1 MEEITIAQGLENAPP
16 ARPIRE
22 EIFLQEQ
29 GFSTEFDEE
38 EERAWH
44 LLLFLDGEA
53 VATGR
58 LFPKDGE
65 DGVYVMGRVAVR
77 KPYRGRH
84 LGQKVV
90 RALEEKARQMGGKG
104 IYLGAQTHAQ
114 TVNRRGQR
122 LVLESERFRAAEDD
136 AVDDDQRN
144 EHAKALGDVREKRLQ
159 AQINDRNEARDDD
172 DVARDTHFIRNDFA
186 QKGNKDVGKRQD
198 DENGDA
204 HAKAVCNARG
214 DGHGGAHTEHLHQ
227 NGVLVDQT
235 VFELFVKI
243 HRSFPLSQ
251 FMASAAARA
260 ALTPLVTP
268 LVETVAP
275 VTASM
280 FCLTTS
286 VPAPDL
292 PTN

>member
-1 MEEITIAQGLENAPP
+1 MEEITIVQGLQNAPL

-44 LLLFLDGEA
+44 LLLFLDSEA

-90 RALEEKARQMGGKG
+90 QALEEKARQLGGTG

-114 TVNRRGQR
+114 TFYEQLGYHPCG
-122 LVLESERFRAAEDD
+122 EIFYD
-136 AVDDDQRN
+136 
-144 EHAKALGDVREKRLQ
+144 EHCPHIPMEKSL
-159 AQINDRNEARDDD
+159 
-172 DVARDTHFIRNDFA
+172 
-186 QKGNKDVGKRQD
+186 
-198 DENGDA
+198 
-204 HAKAVCNARG
+204 
-214 DGHGGAHTEHLHQ
+214 
-227 NGVLVDQT
+227 
-235 VFELFVKI
+235 
-243 HRSFPLSQ
+243 
-251 FMASAAARA
+251 
-260 ALTPLVTP
+260 
-268 LVETVAP
+268 
-275 VTASM
+275 
-280 FCLTTS
+280 
-286 VPAPDL
+286 
-292 PTN
+292 

>member
-1 MEEITIAQGLENAPP
+1 MLLLTSGERPLHDGDQRAEAQEAADGQREHTGRNIGRRHDPDAEQR
-16 ARPIRE
+16 ARA
-22 EIFLQEQ
+22 QEL
-29 GFSTEFDEE
+29 T
-38 EERAWH
+38 ERAQDQQH
-44 LLLFLDGEA
+44 H
-53 VATGR
+53 
-58 LFPKDGE
+58 
-65 DGVYVMGRVAVR
+65 RVADALADAVH
-77 KPYRGRH
+77 RGGGNGV
-84 LGQKVV
+84 L
-90 RALEEKARQMGGKG
+90 AGKG
-104 IYLGAQTHAQ
+104 LG
-114 TVNRRGQR
+114 
-122 LVLESERFRAAEDD
+122 AAEDD